1 MVNILHLSDLH
12 IISGAV
18 WNNMRGALLEHVH
31 KKLEGKI
38 DQEKMLVITGDFHN
52 YRDYDYEIAK
62 KFLRELIQTMEI
74 DPAQDVFVIPG
85 NHDVSNETVM
95 QRTFE
100 TDRDWKKRK
109 EAAIAAIKDKD
120 GKIREYM
127 EWRME
132 SFGAYNDFVKELGI
146 YEKNAGNIPASV
158 HIRNWRGKLNI
169 LHLNTALAADGTS
182 KNHQKIDMDTATDD
196 QLWKEADKNCPTIAI
211 GHNSY
216 YDLDEEHKIQLAAI
230 FGRKNVRAYLCGDVH
245 KLEENRE
252 CQMIRLRSG
261 YGKAPEIP
269 NIVCPKGAP
278 DSQDEYSE
286 FGFYWH
292 EWDEETGDV
301 HLISEIW
308 KRDVDQNKFEEQKNE
323 RCYFMNDLPEEQIQ
337 VNVCRQTAEVQE
349 KYFQFLKNELGM
361 LQFDGIPTD
370 KDAGSVKVDLENV
383 FVPLDF
389 MYIGRGEDD
398 EDDDKDDVALELK
411 AISDVLTDSRYCA
424 ILAKPGGGK
433 STLIRRIALAYAYP
447 ERKKKVE
454 DGLPDRDWF
463 PIYIRCRDL
472 GEDVVKSISDII
484 FSVANRAEF
493 PDQKEDFTA
502 LVRKKLRE
510 NKLFLLIDGLD
521 EIANEK
527 NRIAFAEHLATFIQ
541 AYPNVHLLLTSRETG
556 FRVVA
561 GKMGQYCCQYKIA
574 ELDDEK
580 IRALS
585 DNWHVA
591 LIDNETQAKIDSENV
606 CNIIL
611 QDARITELARNPL
624 LLTTLLFVKRWIG
637 YLPTKKCQLY
647 QEMIKLLLVS
657 WNASA
662 HDKMEIEETEPQL
675 AYIAYYMTQNGKQ
688 TISRPE
694 LLKCIGD
701 IRNAMPDLLGYVRVS
716 PAEFLKQVE
725 ERSSL
730 LIQQGYEE
738 DERGDLVSS
747 YEFSH
752 LSFQEYLTAKAI
764 TERWILQDDQ
774 ITLETVI
781 QEKRAE
787 SQWWESIPL
796 AMVMLKRQAKRA
808 MECLIQI
815 CENELEPPQSKTH
828 RENKIAA
835 FHLANCVANEVPM
848 DPQLLDRALLLIAKQ
863 CYAIYRVDYRSS
875 ARHSHTKLDVFRTIY
890 KSKYG
895 SRMQE
900 VVQEELFGEKET
912 EYVASISNVWVTL
925 HREEHGEQDLTDIEA
940 MIAKGDRIKRVTGE
954 LLMMRGLFEERWGE
968 NAPKSVL
975 EKIYTKLVEIMK
987 RDDLIERSAA
997 VWCIAWSRQDNR
1009 LIIPSSCCQDV
1020 VNQLIALWCMKVEN
1034 WELRRFISWAV
1045 LTLCDTKTKI
1055 AKDDILL
1062 QAISDYMENPQN
1074 ENDKGAAL
1082 CVKVVIGDMD
1092 VQELRTMKN
1101 RPRALNFHP
1110 LVKGEQ

>member
-12 IISGAV
+12 IICGAV
-18 WNNMRGALLEHVH
+18 WNNMRGALLEHAR
-31 KKLEGKI
+31 KKLERKT

-52 YRDYDYEIAK
+52 YGDNDYETAK

-74 DPAQDVFVIPG
+74 DPAKDVFVIPG
-85 NHDVSNETVM
+85 NHDVSNDTVM
-95 QRTFE
+95 QHTYK
-100 TDRDWKKRK
+100 TDCDWKKRK
-109 EAAIAAIKDKD
+109 DAALTAIKD
-120 GKIREYM
+120 GRTSEYLK
-127 EWRME
+127 WRME
-132 SFGAYNDFVKELGI
+132 SFGAYNAFVKELGI
-146 YEKNAGNIPASV
+146 YEENAGNVPASV

-182 KNHQKIDMDTATDD
+182 KSNQKIDMDTVTDD
-196 QLWKEADKNCPTIAI
+196 QLWKQADKNCPTIAI

-216 YDLDEEHKIQLAAI
+216 YDLDKGQRIQLAAN
-230 FGRKNVRAYLCGDVH
+230 FDRENVRAYLCGDVH
-245 KLEENRE
+245 KLEKNRE

-261 YGKAPEIP
+261 YERVPEIP

-308 KRDVDQNKFEEQKNE
+308 KRDVDQNKFEEKKSK
-323 RCYFMNDLPEEQIQ
+323 RCYSMSDLSDEQIQ
-337 VNVCRQTAEVQE
+337 ANVCRQTSEVQE

-370 KDAGSVKVDLENV
+370 KDAGAVKVDLENV

-389 MYIGRGEDD
+389 MYIGRGEEE
-398 EDDDKDDVALELK
+398 EDKEEQDLVLESK
-411 AISDVLTDSRYCA
+411 SISDVLMDSRYCA

-447 ERKKKVE
+447 ERKKKVA
-454 DGLPDRDWF
+454 DGLPDQDWF

-472 GEDVVKSISDII
+472 GEDVVKSIFDII
-484 FSVANRAEF
+484 FLVANRAEF
-493 PDQKEDFTA
+493 PDHKEDFTA
-502 LVRKKLRE
+502 LVRKKLKE

-527 NRIAFAEHLATFIQ
+527 NRITFAEHLATFIHTN
-541 AYPNVHLLLTSRETG
+541 PNVRLLLTSRETG

-561 GKMGQYCCQYKIA
+561 GRMGQYCCQYKIA

-585 DNWHVA
+585 DNWHMA
-591 LIDNETQAKIDSENV
+591 LIDNDTQAKMDSENV

-675 AYIAYYMTQNGKQ
+675 AYIAYYMTQHGKQ
-688 TISRPE
+688 TISRAE
-694 LLKCIGD
+694 LLKCIVD

-738 DERGDLVSS
+738 DERGDLVPS

-764 TERWILQDDQ
+764 TEGWILQDDH

-781 QEKRAE
+781 REKRAE

-796 AMVMLKRQAKRA
+796 AMVMLKRQAKSA
-808 MECLIQI
+808 MECLMQI
-815 CENELEPPQSKTH
+815 CESELEPLQSKTH
-828 RENKIAA
+828 RKDKIAA

-848 DPQLLDRALLLIAKQ
+848 DQKMLDHALLLIAKQ
-863 CYAIYRVDYRSS
+863 VYAIHKVGYHSS
-875 ARHSHTKLDVFRTIY
+875 VRNTYTKLDVFRTIY

-895 SRMQE
+895 SRMKE
-900 VVQEELFGEKET
+900 VVKGELFGEKET
-912 EYVASISNVWVTL
+912 EFITSILHVWITMYS
-925 HREEHGEQDLTDIEA
+925 EEYGEQDLPEIEA
-940 MIAKGDRIKRVTGE
+940 MIAKEDRIQRVTGE
-954 LLMMRGLFEERWGE
+954 LLMMRGLYEGRWGE
-968 NAPKSVL
+968 NAPISVL

-997 VWCIAWSRQDNR
+997 VWCIAWSRRNNT
-1009 LIIPSSCCQDV
+1009 LIIPSRCYQDV
-1020 VNQLIALWCMKVEN
+1020 VNQIITMWCMKVEN
-1034 WELRRFISWAV
+1034 WSLRRLISWAV
-1045 LTLCDTKTKI
+1045 ITVCDAKTKI
-1055 AKDDILL
+1055 TKDDLLL
-1062 QAISDYMENPQN
+1062 QVIPAYMDKPQN
-1074 ENDKGAAL
+1074 DNDRGAAL
-1082 CVKVVIGDMD
+1082 CVKVVIGEMD

-1101 RPRALNFHP
+1101 RPEVLDCHP
-1110 LVKGEQ
+1110 LVKGED